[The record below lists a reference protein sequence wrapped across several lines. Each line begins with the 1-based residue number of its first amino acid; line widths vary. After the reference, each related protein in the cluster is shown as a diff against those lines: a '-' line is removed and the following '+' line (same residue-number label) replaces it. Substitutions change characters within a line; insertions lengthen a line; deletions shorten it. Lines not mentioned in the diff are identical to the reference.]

1 MNNMAFVRPAAQ
13 KKIERLLAMLAKP
26 MTIHDIAEALPL
38 SKRNAQEYVNHLT
51 ERRLVH
57 IAKWA
62 RDIKQ
67 SGRMYPRP
75 MYQVGDKADAPKP
88 RPLSEPEKKARAW
101 ALIKADPERHYQ
113 HTLRKRRERAD
124 RKGPRRDIA
133 ANWIT
138 FAEAA

>member
-13 KKIERLLAMLAKP
+13 KKIERLLALLAKP
-26 MTIHDIAEALPL
+26 MTIHEIAEALPL
-38 SKRNAQEYVNHLT
+38 SKRNAQEYVNHLI
-51 ERRLVH
+51 ERHQVR
-57 IAKWA
+57 IAKWT
-62 RDIKQ
+62 RDIEQ

-75 MYQVGDKADAPKP
+75 MYQLGEKPDAPKP
-88 RPLSEPEKKARAW
+88 EPLTEAQRKVRAW
-101 ALIKADPERHYQ
+101 ERVKADPERHYQ

-124 RKGPRRDIA
+124 RRGPRRDIA

>member
-1 MNNMAFVRPAAQ
+1 MNKMAFVRPAAQ

-38 SKRNAQEYVNHLT
+38 SKRNALAYVAHLR
-51 ERRLVH
+51 EQRLVR
-57 IAKWA
+57 IAKWT
-62 RDIKQ
+62 RDIEQ

-75 MYQVGDKADAPKP
+75 LYQVGDKPDAPKP
-88 RPLSEPEKKARAW
+88 AAMTEPEKKARAW